1 MSESLYKKVGIA
13 SLIMMA
19 SVFLSRSIGLFREM
33 VIAYIAGAGGEV
45 DAYQIAFVV
54 PEILNHLVASGFL
67 SVTFIP
73 IFSRYLADNREAEG
87 WQVFSVI
94 LTCFGMLLL
103 IFITLSVIFAPELV
117 SLIAP
122 GIDDPVLK
130 SKAVRMT
137 RIIMPAQFF
146 FFSGGMLMA
155 VQFAK
160 EKFALPALAPLFYN
174 LGIIGG
180 GVFLAPALGMEGFS
194 WGVLAG
200 AFAGNFALQYLGA
213 RRVGMNYRP
222 VINFR
227 HPDLRKYI
235 LLTLPLM
242 LGLTMTFSTEFFI
255 KFFGSFLPT
264 GSIAGLNYGLRV
276 MLVLVAFFGQAVG
289 TASFPFMARLAAEK
303 KVREM
308 NNLLNT
314 TLKILSL
321 VIPFSMLLLVL
332 RHEVIVVLFQRGR
345 FDTSATALTAQV
357 LIFLMPGAFAFAAQ
371 TVVARGFYAM
381 QNTLFPAIF
390 GTLAVLLSIPLYV
403 VGLHLMGVEGVALAI
418 SASVVMQVI
427 ILFATWNR
435 YSQNNDSR
443 GVYAAFG
450 KMFLLSVPAGF
461 LLTWFR
467 SAVITGFDNSTF
479 FGSLSVAMLT
489 GTVFL
494 AVLTAGGYLLGIDE
508 VTGGLNRIIRR
519 VGERLEK

>member
-87 WQVFSVI
+87 WRVFSVI

-180 GVFLAPALGMEGFS
+180 GVFLAPNLGMEGFS

-200 AFAGNFALQYLGA
+200 AFGGNFALQYWGA
-213 RRVGMNYRP
+213 RRVGMDYRP
-222 VINFR
+222 VVDFR

-235 LLTLPLM
+235 VLTLPLM
-242 LGLTMTFSTEFFI
+242 LGLTMTFST
-255 KFFGSFLPT
+255 
-264 GSIAGLNYGLRV
+264 
-276 MLVLVAFFGQAVG
+276 
-289 TASFPFMARLAAEK
+289 
-303 KVREM
+303 
-308 NNLLNT
+308 
-314 TLKILSL
+314 
-321 VIPFSMLLLVL
+321 
-332 RHEVIVVLFQRGR
+332 
-345 FDTSATALTAQV
+345 
-357 LIFLMPGAFAFAAQ
+357 
-371 TVVARGFYAM
+371 
-381 QNTLFPAIF
+381 
-390 GTLAVLLSIPLYV
+390 
-403 VGLHLMGVEGVALAI
+403 
-418 SASVVMQVI
+418 
-427 ILFATWNR
+427 
-435 YSQNNDSR
+435 
-443 GVYAAFG
+443 
-450 KMFLLSVPAGF
+450 
-461 LLTWFR
+461 
-467 SAVITGFDNSTF
+467 
-479 FGSLSVAMLT
+479 
-489 GTVFL
+489 
-494 AVLTAGGYLLGIDE
+494 
-508 VTGGLNRIIRR
+508 
-519 VGERLEK
+519 